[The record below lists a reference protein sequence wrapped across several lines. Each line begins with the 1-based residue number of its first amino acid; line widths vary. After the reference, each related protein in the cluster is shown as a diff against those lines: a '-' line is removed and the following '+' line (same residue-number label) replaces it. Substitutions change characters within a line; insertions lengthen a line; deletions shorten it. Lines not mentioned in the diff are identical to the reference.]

1 MHARHDRI
9 AAPAPMTTGR
19 PSRSRG
25 TSIVEFTLVLPL
37 LLIMI
42 LALIEFGSLI
52 QSRLIVANVAREGAS
67 IASRSLTLD
76 NALANLVAVS
86 AHPLVLNGPQGKVV
100 ITRITAGKVGSVNP
114 TITGTYTAGS
124 LGQASSIAAGATN
137 LGLPA
142 NLFQHL
148 VFKTG
153 RPAPG
158 VDGSDVSEMTVV
170 EIFYNYRPITPLF
183 AFVPGL
189 IPSTGQ
195 LLKSRAIF

>member
-1 MHARHDRI
+1 MHSRTDRNHSQISMTPARR
-9 AAPAPMTTGR
+9 
-19 PSRSRG
+19 SRSRG

-76 NALANLVAVS
+76 NALANLVAIS
-86 AHPLVLNGPQGKVV
+86 AHPLVLNGALGRVV
-100 ITRITAGKVGSVNP
+100 ITRITAGTKAAVNP
-114 TITGTYTAGS
+114 TITGTYMAGG
-124 LGQASSIAAGATN
+124 LAQASSIASGSAN

-142 NLFQHL
+142 NLYQHL
-148 VFKTG
+148 VYKTG
-153 RPAPG
+153 RAAPG
-158 VDGSDVSEMTVV
+158 VDGSDIAEMTVV

-183 AFVPGL
+183 GFVPGL